1 MTKEQRYTIEALL
14 QTPMSLREIGEVIGV
29 STGTVSREIRRNC
42 DMRGYH
48 RYRWHLAQK
57 KYERR
62 MKARRHY
69 LKYTDEMK
77 RTVRRFII
85 YGQYSPEQIC
95 GRFRLKGDAETIYRW
110 IWQEKRRGNDEMLA
124 EIEWRLNHRHR
135 KSLGYR
141 TPLEYSKQLFNFDF

>member
-1 MTKEQRYTIEALL
+1 MGYKHLTRGQRYTIEALL

-48 RYRWHLAQK
+48 RYRWQLAQK

-62 MKARRHY
+62 MKTRRHY
-69 LKYTDEMK
+69 LKFTDEMK

-85 YGQYSPEQIC
+85 YGQYIP
-95 GRFRLKGDAETIYRW
+95 KGTDFSELT
-110 IWQEKRRGNDEMLA
+110 DEMLA
-124 EIEWRLNHRHR
+124 EIEWKLNHRPR

-141 TPLEYSKQLFNFDF
+141 TPLEYCKQLFNFDF

>member
-1 MTKEQRYTIEALL
+1 MLL

-42 DMRGYH
+42 DRRGYH
-48 RYRWHLAQK
+48 RYRWQLAQK

-62 MKARRHY
+62 MKVRRHY
-69 LKYTDEMK
+69 LKFTDEMK

-85 YGQYSPEQIC
+85 YGQYIP
-95 GRFRLKGDAETIYRW
+95 KGTDFSELT
-110 IWQEKRRGNDEMLA
+110 DEMLA
-124 EIEWRLNHRHR
+124 EIEWKLNHRPR

-141 TPLEYSKQLFNFDF
+141 TPLEYRKQLFNFNF

>member
-1 MTKEQRYTIEALL
+1 M
-14 QTPMSLREIGEVIGV
+14 IGV

-48 RYRWHLAQK
+48 RYRWQLAQK

-62 MKARRHY
+62 MKTRRHY
-69 LKYTDEMK
+69 LKFTDERK

-85 YGQYSPEQIC
+85 YGQYIP
-95 GRFRLKGDAETIYRW
+95 KGTDFSELT
-110 IWQEKRRGNDEMLA
+110 DEMLA
-124 EIEWRLNHRHR
+124 EIEWKLNHRPR

-141 TPLEYSKQLFNFDF
+141 TPLEYCKQLFNFDF

>member
-1 MTKEQRYTIEALL
+1 MEYKHLTREQRYAIEALL

-42 DMRGYH
+42 DRRGYH
-48 RYRWHLAQK
+48 RYRWQLAQK

-62 MKARRHY
+62 MKTRRHY
-69 LKYTDEMK
+69 LKFTDERK

-85 YGQYSPEQIC
+85 YGQYIP
-95 GRFRLKGDAETIYRW
+95 KGTDFSELT
-110 IWQEKRRGNDEMLA
+110 DEMLA
-124 EIEWRLNHRHR
+124 EIEWKLNHRPR

-141 TPLEYSKQLFNFDF
+141 TPLEYCKQLFNFDF

>member
-1 MTKEQRYTIEALL
+1 MGYKHLTREQRYTIEALL

-48 RYRWHLAQK
+48 RYRWQLAQK

-62 MKARRHY
+62 MKTRRHY
-69 LKYTDEMK
+69 LKFTDERK

-85 YGQYSPEQIC
+85 YGQYIP
-95 GRFRLKGDAETIYRW
+95 KGTDFSELT
-110 IWQEKRRGNDEMLA
+110 DEMLA
-124 EIEWRLNHRHR
+124 EIEWKLNHRPR

-141 TPLEYSKQLFNFDF
+141 TPLEYCKQLFIFDF